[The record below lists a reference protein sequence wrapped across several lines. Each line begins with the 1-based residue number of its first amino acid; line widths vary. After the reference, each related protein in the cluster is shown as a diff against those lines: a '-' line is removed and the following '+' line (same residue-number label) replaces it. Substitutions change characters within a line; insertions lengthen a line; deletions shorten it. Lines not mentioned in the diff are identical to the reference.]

1 MSLSKLW
8 KSVRSV
14 AAPAIGGLLGGPAG
28 MMVGNMLGG
37 STKAVGQLPASPMPM
52 SGFTGSMPGAGFG
65 GTLTRTAGPMML
77 PALGR
82 GAMALAPML
91 GLGAG
96 RAVGFA
102 AGRAVRSAMTY
113 CRRSPAWCAS
123 IGGMAAVEGLISSG
137 QLPIIKRRRARGI
150 TGREL
155 NNFKRVSRVL
165 NTWCKV
171 PAPTQRARRK
181 C

>member
-1 MSLSKLW
+1 MSFLSKAW
-8 KSVRSV
+8 KGIRQV
-14 AAPAIGGLLGGPAG
+14 AAPLIGGLVPGPLGSI
-28 MMVGNMLGG
+28 VGGMLGG
-37 STKAVGQLPASPMPM
+37 TKTVGQVPSAPMPGA
-52 SGFTGSMPGAGFG
+52 GFSMPGAGYG

-113 CRRSPAWCAS
+113 CRRNPGWCAS
-123 IGGMAAVEGLISSG
+123 IGGMAAVEGLIANG